1 MAAHHQ
7 QHSYN
12 NQSAISS
19 TCRWIPVPTVIQQ
32 HKNNIKSIG
41 EWSQHQQNKTIWP
54 YLVTNPVSDCKS
66 PQPIHQSQSSIVKSL
81 VKTIERKQQQCKHR
95 TTPPPLNPITSAV
108 NTVNPIPAVVVATT
122 TNIVRR
128 PPRKCSTTTS
138 AENTFDLQFHQH
150 RQPESQIRPLS
161 RRSQPY
167 QHQSFMM
174 VATEAIKAQ
183 RRKFSL
189 PKKQRRRGRRTAIS
203 AESLLQ
209 EQQQPLI
216 NLECIVRHLWCR
228 RHTSDLLLRRQ
239 LHPLNNNSV
248 DTVTN
253 DLYPN
258 IGGGK
263 RRSASSTSSATGIT
277 VPVTTMTTSTMS
289 IISSGNSSSSPHKKY
304 RFGQQRRVD
313 DNVKKA
319 ISPPQLL
326 PQSSGVST
334 NNHSITAILS
344 GGIAGT
350 KRIDNGGV
358 VTTALDPESC
368 GITSTTTIT
377 SPVVTTP
384 QKLHPP
390 FSAPLSLLRTLLKSP
405 SNESGGSP
413 PIVVSCNGASYK
425 HTSGS
430 RKRSAVESTNVSLI
444 PPNII
449 GTPIGASP
457 VENNGP
463 KVTTMTLPPIV
474 AGTGS
479 VNDVSTALNALHQ
492 LPTIRNQANAAAVAA
507 ASAAAAGY
515 FNVLYH
521 QAAMAAA
528 MAYQTNPQPPHLLS
542 SQYPTS
548 GGANNSWQRQLN
560 RRPFLH
566 APKAVGGGRGVAALG
581 TSTVSTIVAPYSSPI
596 VTAAI
601 NGSGLLPPATPSP
614 PPHLPHPHPVHPH
627 HHILLRHQQHQQQYQ
642 PVSTVQ
648 QPSSYHQHKPRQQGH
663 DINKRT
669 VVTLGTAEFGR
680 GGIEANN
687 VTTVDEKYSSVGK
700 YINNFIMT

>member
-7 QHSYN
+7 RHSYN
-12 NQSAISS
+12 NRSAISS

-95 TTPPPLNPITSAV
+95 TTPPPLTPITSTV
-108 NTVNPIPAVVVATT
+108 NTVNPISAVVVATT

-128 PPRKCSTTTS
+128 LPRKCSTTTS

-150 RQPESQIRPLS
+150 RQLESQIRPLS

-216 NLECIVRHLWCR
+216 NLECIVRNLWCR

-248 DTVTN
+248 DSATINIDTTLPAIRNIVTN
-253 DLYPN
+253 DLHTN

-263 RRSASSTSSATGIT
+263 RRSAASTLSATGIT
-277 VPVTTMTTSTMS
+277 VPVTTMTTSSLS

-304 RFGQQRRVD
+304 RFGQQRRID
-313 DNVKKA
+313 NNVKKT
-319 ISPPQLL
+319 ILPPQLV
-326 PQSSGVST
+326 PQPSGVST
-334 NNHSITAILS
+334 NDHSITAILS

-350 KRIDNGGV
+350 KRVGNGGV
-358 VTTALDPESC
+358 AMTALDPESC

-384 QKLHPP
+384 QKHHPP
-390 FSAPLSLLRTLLKSP
+390 FSAPLSLLRTLLKCP
-405 SNESGGSP
+405 SNESGGSS
-413 PIVVSCNGASYK
+413 PIVVNCNGASYK

-444 PPNII
+444 QPSII
-449 GTPIGASP
+449 GTPISASS

-479 VNDVSTALNALHQ
+479 VNDVTTALNALHH
-492 LPTIRNQANAAAVAA
+492 LPTIPNQASAAAVAA

-528 MAYQTNPQPPHLLS
+528 MAYQTLS
-542 SQYPTS
+542 
-548 GGANNSWQRQLN
+548 L
-560 RRPFLH
+560 
-566 APKAVGGGRGVAALG
+566 
-581 TSTVSTIVAPYSSPI
+581 I
-596 VTAAI
+596 
-601 NGSGLLPPATPSP
+601 
-614 PPHLPHPHPVHPH
+614 
-627 HHILLRHQQHQQQYQ
+627 HI
-642 PVSTVQ
+642 
-648 QPSSYHQHKPRQQGH
+648 
-663 DINKRT
+663 
-669 VVTLGTAEFGR
+669 
-680 GGIEANN
+680 
-687 VTTVDEKYSSVGK
+687 
-700 YINNFIMT
+700 